1 MVFRNRSGYY
11 FNPWSVEQYQCALNV
26 NILCCPRII
35 LLCCFVVGKHAVKP
49 DSQMETRRRNECTSL
64 VILIVSFPDGKNT
77 RSWGRWRAE
86 QSAIKP
92 SAFWLAVRFLSCWS
106 CAVLAHFSV
115 QSNWREC
122 AGRGKVLRWL
132 LPLSRCQQLLL
143 CIELYKE
150 LRSSQIN
157 TELWLCPWHIV
168 TALIIYPCSF
178 LLATCSSW
186 LFKVMLP
193 HVGYSRKGVKNKGK
207 LGFNLSSVKG

>member
-1 MVFRNRSGYY
+1 MLWNLIHR
-11 FNPWSVEQYQCALNV
+11 WKLAVEMNLHLLLFSSLAFLMARTRV
-26 NILCCPRII
+26 HPR
-35 LLCCFVVGKHAVKP
+35 
-49 DSQMETRRRNECTSL
+49 TR
-64 VILIVSFPDGKNT
+64 
-77 RSWGRWRAE
+77 GRWRAE

-92 SAFWLAVRFLSCWS
+92 SAFSLAVPFLSCWS